1 MDDLIRCCHTE
12 RNLESR
18 QIACEDLTVTD
29 PAADPNTAWKI
40 SSTSIQIINH
50 PSNHANDSVGRRRN
64 GRFKFC
70 GFRENPDN
78 FLGMVLDT
86 SGGDLTQ

>member
-1 MDDLIRCCHTE
+1 MRGPD
-12 RNLESR
+12 
-18 QIACEDLTVTD
+18 ALTVTD
-29 PAADPNTAWKI
+29 PAADPNTAWKF

-50 PSNHANDSVGRRRN
+50 PSNHAKDSVGRRRN